1 MDVEELEAYI
11 RLGEAHS
18 SVLNAF
24 KKKIKA
30 GTRVIDIIS
39 DSENLIRE
47 LGYRLAFPTNLSI
60 NDVAAHYTSPPE
72 DSSVIPEIG
81 IVKIDMG
88 SHLNGLIVDAARSIA
103 LDEKLE
109 EMVEVARD
117 ALDKAVESMWPG
129 KRIRDV
135 SEAIYSTIV
144 AAGYKPI
151 QNLTGHKIEK
161 FRLHAG
167 VDIPNIPVRG
177 YYKIKEGDVFAIE
190 PFVTLPEA
198 RGTVAPIG
206 DPLIFSYKRKVR
218 TRDEME
224 RRVIKLVE
232 KKYSKLPFCERWLVS
247 DIGHRVNHALL
258 RLIRRGS
265 LRDYPPLME
274 MSNKVVAQY
283 EDTVLVTSDGP
294 VRLTYEK

>member
-1 MDVEELEAYI
+1 MDDEELEAYI
-11 RLGEAHS
+11 KLGEAHS
-18 SVLNAF
+18 FILNAF
-24 KKKIKA
+24 KKEIRS
-30 GTRVIDIIS
+30 GTYIIDIING
-39 DSENLIRE
+39 SETLIKE
-47 LGYRLAFPTNLSI
+47 LGYDLAFPTNLSI
-60 NDVAAHYTSPPE
+60 NDIAAHYTSPPE
-72 DSSVIPEIG
+72 DSSIIPETG
-81 IVKIDMG
+81 IVKIDIG
-88 SHLNGLIVDAARSIA
+88 SHFNGLIVDAARSIA
-103 LDEKLE
+103 LDEKME

-117 ALDKAVESMWPG
+117 ALDRAVESMWPG
-129 KRIRDV
+129 RRIRDV

-198 RGTVAPIG
+198 RGTVAPAG
-206 DPLIFSYKRKVR
+206 DPLIFSYKRKAR

-224 RRVIKLVE
+224 RRIMKLIE
-232 KKYSKLPFCERWLVS
+232 KKYNKLPFCERWLVS
-247 DIGHRVNHALL
+247 DIGHRINNALL
-258 RLIRRGS
+258 RLVKKGS
-265 LRDYPPLME
+265 LRDYPPLIE
-274 MSNKVVAQY
+274 MSNKIVAQY

-294 VRLTYEK
+294 IRLTYEK